1 MKTELVKLVTFRL
14 GADLFAA
21 DIFAVERVL
30 RYAVPNHVPDAPAWV
45 EGVVDYRGAVIP
57 VIDMRR
63 RLELPDGS
71 IGAQTRILVLST
83 REGCIG
89 AIVDAVVEVAVIP
102 AAAVAPPPP
111 LFRGLDSHFLRGVAR
126 IRDQLVVVLNVER
139 VLTSADRLAFETSFD
154 VAAQR
159 SPEAAATLTAASGR
173 G

>member
-21 DIFAVERVL
+21 DISAVERVL

-45 EGVVDYRGAVIP
+45 EGVVEYRGAVIP

-71 IGAQTRILVLST
+71 IGAHTRILVLST
-83 REGCIG
+83 RDGCIG
-89 AIVDAVVEVAVIP
+89 GIVDAVVEVAVI
-102 AAAVAPPPP
+102 AATAVAPPPA
-111 LFRGLDSHFLRGVAR
+111 LFRGLESHFLRGVAR
-126 IRDQLVVVLNVER
+126 IRDQLVVVLNVEQ

-154 VAAQR
+154 AVGQL
-159 SPEAAATLTAASGR
+159 STGAAATPAAAAAR